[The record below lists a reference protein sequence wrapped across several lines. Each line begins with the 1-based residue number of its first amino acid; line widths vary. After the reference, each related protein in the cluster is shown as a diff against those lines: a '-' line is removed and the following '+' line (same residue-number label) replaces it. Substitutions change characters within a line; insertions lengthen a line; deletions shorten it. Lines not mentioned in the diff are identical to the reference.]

1 MRGRSLAATL
11 AIAFGVTTLA
21 VFVLVGSY
29 LYLALERQ
37 IKAQDNLDIVL
48 AARHARRLAQEL
60 DTAKGIREHSERLT
74 SIVLGNEAMS
84 MEVFGPD
91 GNQLIE
97 HNAAGTFAAPRTA
110 NEAGA
115 ASVTGGASGAGAR
128 GATSATLATSAT
140 SATSATGATGATAGT
155 SPTSGA
161 LIVAALPPLKRVPAS
176 ARITEADIGEWT
188 GRNGAPIRGILTDL
202 RLRDGEAASVL
213 VARNMSDRWLL
224 LDRYRDNL
232 RLAGVVGVLLAM
244 LLSYVLIRAALRPLR
259 DIAASASLVTVNRLH
274 TRIEVAR
281 VPSELKALVSALNA
295 MFERVELGF
304 QRLSRFTADLAHDMR
319 TPLSNMRGAAEVA
332 LARPRSAD
340 EYEALLA
347 SNLEECDRL
356 SRMIE
361 SVLFLARAEHP
372 QFVKHMRE
380 FGVALELTHIADY
393 FEGIAEEAQVTMRVS
408 GAASLTADL
417 ELFRRAVSNL
427 LANAIRYTPRG
438 GEIVLDAGASAGE
451 VRVTV
456 SNPGQPIAAEHL
468 ERIFDRFYRIDP
480 SRSTLP
486 TAGLSQ
492 ASTGSTGL
500 GLAIVRTI
508 MELHGGTVRAESDV
522 HGTRFILTFRR
533 AA

>member
-60 DTAKGIREHSERLT
+60 DSAPGIREHSERLT

-97 HNAAGTFAAPRTA
+97 HNAAGTFAAPRMA
-110 NEAGA
+110 SEAG
-115 ASVTGGASGAGAR
+115 VTSGASDTSGTGAA
-128 GATSATLATSAT
+128 
-140 SATSATGATGATAGT
+140 SATSATGGT

-161 LIVAALPPLKRVPAS
+161 LIIAALPPLKRIPAS
-176 ARITEADIGEWT
+176 ARITEADIGEWS
-188 GRNGAPIRGILTDL
+188 GRNGAPIRGILTDI
-202 RLRDGEAASVL
+202 RLRNGETASVL

-224 LDRYRDNL
+224 LDRYRDELN
-232 RLAGVVGVLLAM
+232 LAGVAGVLLAIV
-244 LLSYVLIRAALRPLR
+244 LSYVLIRAALRPLR

-361 SVLFLARAEHP
+361 NVLFLARAEHP

-380 FGVALELTHIADY
+380 FGAALELTHIADY
-393 FEGIAEEAQVTMRVS
+393 FEGIAEEAHVTVRVS

-438 GEIVLDAGASAGE
+438 GEIVLDAGASAGD
-451 VRVTV
+451 VRITV

-486 TAGLSQ
+486 SAELSQ

-508 MELHGGTVRAESDV
+508 MELHGGSVRAESDG

-533 AA
+533 TA